1 MFNSGYQMVQYD
13 TNKTIGE
20 GGGGE
25 KKDFSFSKFVT
36 DPYTSCLH
44 GETIQ

>member
-1 MFNSGYQMVQYD
+1 MVQYD
-13 TNKTIGE
+13 KTIGE

-25 KKDFSFSKFVT
+25 KKDFSFSNFVI

-44 GETIQ
+44 GETLQ